1 MIRQSVIIFV
11 HALPNIILRMQF
23 ERLEKRKRKRKR
35 EGYRQRREEQKYG
48 KRRDNRTKVEEATR
62 KTNRNGT

>member
-1 MIRQSVIIFV
+1 MVRQSVIIFV

-23 ERLEKRKRKRKR
+23 ERLEKRKRKR

-48 KRRDNRTKVEEATR
+48 KRRDNRTKVEEATG

>member
-1 MIRQSVIIFV
+1 MVRQSVIIFV

-23 ERLEKRKRKRKR
+23 ERLEKRKRKR